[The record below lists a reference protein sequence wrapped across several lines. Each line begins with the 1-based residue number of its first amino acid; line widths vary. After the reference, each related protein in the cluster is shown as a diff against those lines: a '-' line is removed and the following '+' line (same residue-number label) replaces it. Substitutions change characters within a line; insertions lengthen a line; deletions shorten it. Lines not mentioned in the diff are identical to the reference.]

1 MFNFAVIIGNKKV
14 IEVNIFLMNNSIENN
29 DHELISKINL
39 ILNDFENFEKP
50 FVNDRGDIVLM
61 NKINRKSKRDNYIL
75 TNVFKQIIGD
85 DIKKNRV

>member
-1 MFNFAVIIGNKKV
+1 
-14 IEVNIFLMNNSIENN
+14 MNNLIKKG
-29 DHELISKINL
+29 DHELINKITL

-50 FVNDRGDIVLM
+50 FVNNRGDIVIM

>member
-1 MFNFAVIIGNKKV
+1 
-14 IEVNIFLMNNSIENN
+14 MNYSIEKD
-29 DHELISKINL
+29 DHELINKINL

-50 FVNDRGDIVLM
+50 FVNDQGDIVII

-75 TNVFKQIIGD
+75 TKVFKQIIGE

>member
-1 MFNFAVIIGNKKV
+1 MNK
-14 IEVNIFLMNNSIENN
+14 SIEKD
-29 DHELISKINL
+29 DHQLIKKINV

-50 FVNDRGDIVLM
+50 FVNDQGDIVII

>member
-1 MFNFAVIIGNKKV
+1 
-14 IEVNIFLMNNSIENN
+14 MNNSIEKD
-29 DHELISKINL
+29 DHKLINKINL

-50 FVNDRGDIVLM
+50 FVNDKGDIVIM

>member
-1 MFNFAVIIGNKKV
+1 
-14 IEVNIFLMNNSIENN
+14 MNNSIEKD
-29 DHELISKINL
+29 DHELINKINL

-50 FVNDRGDIVLM
+50 FVNDRGDIVIM

-75 TNVFKQIIGD
+75 TNVFKQIISN

>member
-1 MFNFAVIIGNKKV
+1 
-14 IEVNIFLMNNSIENN
+14 MNNSIKKD
-29 DHELISKINL
+29 DHELINKINL

-50 FVNDRGDIVLM
+50 FVNDRGDIVIM

>member
-1 MFNFAVIIGNKKV
+1 
-14 IEVNIFLMNNSIENN
+14 MNNSIVKD
-29 DHELISKINL
+29 DHELIDKINL

-50 FVNDRGDIVLM
+50 FVNDRGDIVIM

-75 TNVFKQIIGD
+75 TNVFKQIIAD

>member
-1 MFNFAVIIGNKKV
+1 MSNLIKK
-14 IEVNIFLMNNSIENN
+14 
-29 DHELISKINL
+29 DGHELIIKINL

-50 FVNDRGDIVLM
+50 FVNDQGDIVIM

>member
-1 MFNFAVIIGNKKV
+1 
-14 IEVNIFLMNNSIENN
+14 MNYSIEKD
-29 DHELISKINL
+29 DHELINKINL

-50 FVNDRGDIVLM
+50 FVNDQGDIVII

>member
-1 MFNFAVIIGNKKV
+1 
-14 IEVNIFLMNNSIENN
+14 MNNSIEKD
-29 DHELISKINL
+29 DHELINKINL

-50 FVNDRGDIVLM
+50 FVNDQGDIVIL

-75 TNVFKQIIGD
+75 TNVFKQIIGE

>member
-1 MFNFAVIIGNKKV
+1 
-14 IEVNIFLMNNSIENN
+14 MNNSIEKD
-29 DHELISKINL
+29 DHELINKINL

-50 FVNDRGDIVLM
+50 FVNDQGDIVIM

-75 TNVFKQIIGD
+75 TNVFKQIIGE

>member
-1 MFNFAVIIGNKKV
+1 
-14 IEVNIFLMNNSIENN
+14 MNNLIEKD
-29 DHELISKINL
+29 DHELINKINL

-50 FVNDRGDIVLM
+50 FVNDQGDIVIM
-61 NKINRKSKRDNYIL
+61 NKINRKIKRDNYIL

>member
-1 MFNFAVIIGNKKV
+1 
-14 IEVNIFLMNNSIENN
+14 MNNLIEK
-29 DHELISKINL
+29 DDYELINKINL

-50 FVNDRGDIVLM
+50 YVNDRGDIVII
-61 NKINRKSKRDNYIL
+61 NKINIKSKSDNYIL

>member
-1 MFNFAVIIGNKKV
+1 MDK
-14 IEVNIFLMNNSIENN
+14 SIEKDN
-29 DHELISKINL
+29 HELINKINL

-50 FVNDRGDIVLM
+50 FVNDQGDIVII

-75 TNVFKQIIGD
+75 TNVFKQIIGE

>member
-1 MFNFAVIIGNKKV
+1 
-14 IEVNIFLMNNSIENN
+14 MNNSIEKD
-29 DHELISKINL
+29 DHELINKINL
-39 ILNDFENFEKP
+39 ILNDFEDFEKP
-50 FVNDRGDIVLM
+50 FVNDRGDIVIM

>member
-1 MFNFAVIIGNKKV
+1 MS
-14 IEVNIFLMNNSIENN
+14 NSIEK
-29 DHELISKINL
+29 DDYELINKINL

-50 FVNDRGDIVLM
+50 FVNDRGDIVIM

>member
-1 MFNFAVIIGNKKV
+1 
-14 IEVNIFLMNNSIENN
+14 MNNSIEKD
-29 DHELISKINL
+29 DHELINKINL

-50 FVNDRGDIVLM
+50 FVNERGDIVIM

>member
-1 MFNFAVIIGNKKV
+1 
-14 IEVNIFLMNNSIENN
+14 MNNSIEKD
-29 DHELISKINL
+29 DHKLINKINL
-39 ILNDFENFEKP
+39 ILNDYKNFEKP
-50 FVNDRGDIVLM
+50 FVNDRGDIVIM